1 MTFSRFLKGP
11 TVRINIFDETQ
22 PRCKTIPLREK
33 NVANSLFKA
42 VENLMAAIQ
51 ILCKPITNK
60 A

>member
-1 MTFSRFLKGP
+1 M
-11 TVRINIFDETQ
+11 RINIFDEAQ
-22 PRCKTIPLREK
+22 PRYKTMPSREK

>member
-1 MTFSRFLKGP
+1 M
-11 TVRINIFDETQ
+11 RINIFDETQ
-22 PRCKTIPLREK
+22 PGYKTIPSRKK

>member
-1 MTFSRFLKGP
+1 M
-11 TVRINIFDETQ
+11 RINIFDETQ
-22 PRCKTIPLREK
+22 LRYKTIPSRKK
-33 NVANSLFKA
+33 NIANSLFKA